1 MPRSAETEGVVV
13 GVGRRA
19 FVRGFGTW
27 AEEGK
32 GGRGS
37 GAVVAVVVVVVVMA
51 VVMVGVINSGS
62 GPRGE
67 AS

>member
-37 GAVVAVVVVVVVMA
+37 GAVVAVVVVVVMA